1 MPPLVPFAVASV
13 VTGLGLR
20 WARREWRRI
29 NDALDRER
37 SAAGLSGRAE
47 LPTLRRDPATGN
59 WRPS

>member
-13 VTGLGLR
+13 VAGLGLR

-29 NDALDRER
+29 NHALDRER
-37 SAAGLSGRAE
+37 SAADLSGRGE